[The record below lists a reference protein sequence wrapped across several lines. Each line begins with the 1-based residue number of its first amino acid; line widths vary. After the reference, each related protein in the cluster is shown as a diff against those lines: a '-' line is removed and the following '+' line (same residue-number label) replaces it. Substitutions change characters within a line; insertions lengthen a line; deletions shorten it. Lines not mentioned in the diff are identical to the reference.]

1 MGWARWPNGK
11 AYYERRRVLFGKVV
25 RTYCG
30 MGKRGRIAE
39 REDREELAELK
50 RIRAEAWEM
59 TDLMCDHEAILNL
72 IVQKVMLERGYV
84 WRSAKW
90 RRVENLKG
98 PEG

>member
-1 MGWARWPNGK
+1 MGWVRRANGTS
-11 AYYERRRVLFGKVV
+11 YYERRRVLYGKVV

-30 MGKRGRIAE
+30 MGEAGKAAE

-72 IVQKVMLERGYV
+72 IIQKVMAERDTFGV
-84 WRSAKW
+84 VRSGGGL
-90 RRVENLKG
+90 RI
-98 PEG
+98 